1 MKKIICY
8 VADHPI
14 RFLIA
19 LVLISLLAISQIHKL
34 VFNVSAESM
43 MVKNDPAITL
53 YHEAINTYGSDN
65 LIMLYIEDPKLYTPE
80 KLQILKSFLEKVQ
93 TIPQV
98 KSTDSLFTLANIK
111 TIDGEVHADP
121 YLAEIPDSIQAIEKI
136 KQQALFNPFIA
147 NNLISKTNNAMAI
160 NVYIKPGINTE
171 QEQML
176 SEQLELNLKNLSS
189 SFKVAYQIGNPFVL
203 QSITNRLILDME
215 EILPLSLAVLMLT
228 LGLTLR
234 RAGGLFIPMITATLS
249 VLWTFGMMAAFGIS
263 VNVMTSIVPAL
274 LVIIGSTEDIHMLS
288 EYYTGINLG
297 RSRKKSIENMAVNM
311 STAITFT
318 FLTTYIGFLS
328 IALNNIE
335 VLSQFGLV
343 ASTGLLFNFVI
354 TIFFI
359 PAILKLLGSQKSK
372 QISQTEQ
379 SDESN
384 SAFQSLAI
392 TVFTFVQTRK
402 KLLFY
407 SIIAISIIGLYG
419 TTLLRVNN
427 SSLDYFDQHS
437 EVRKRI
443 STLQENLSGM
453 ETMSIILDSGIDGT
467 FLKLKYLYE
476 IQKIQEFLKDS
487 KIADL
492 SLSFVDYMSL
502 LHVAMEEDDSGDLYL
517 PEDENIV
524 REYMFFVK
532 PEHIKSYVSRDYS
545 QTRIFVRHQISSSY
559 ELNIA
564 LEKIQKFIDENI
576 DHGLKVHVTGNAIL
590 STKASDYMARAQAES
605 LILMTITIF
614 IIISVLFFNFK
625 AGLVAIVPNIVP
637 IIILFGVMG
646 YFGIPLNT
654 GTAMTAA
661 IALGICVDDT
671 MHFMVRYHHE
681 IKKNINDSSILL
693 NTVKNEATAI
703 LSTSVALA
711 MGFSVMAV
719 SSFPPIAHFGILS
732 AFVIML
738 ALIATFVI
746 TPVMLSMTS
755 LVSIWDMISL
765 SINKDVLNNSPLFK
779 NMSELQVRKTIALC
793 QVNDYEKDVVVI
805 RQGDEDN
812 HFYVLLDGEVSVSIV
827 DETGSRNYLNTLQP
841 GEVFGEIAFSSRQT
855 RTADVIS
862 DTKVSLLLFN
872 IKSMNR
878 IARLYPRVANTLLI
892 NLSFIL
898 GSRISSIFQ
907 ISNMTHDDY
916 SGALKRNFFDTFL
929 NKEIANANRYRE
941 PLCLLLFRL
950 NPLLDSDD
958 EKTKIVVMERVISKH
973 AAKVILATRTVDTFA
988 RWNTN
993 IFAVLM
999 PKTTLEQARIVANRI
1014 IDYTFHVDN
1023 PDDKAA
1029 FEELLLT
1036 KLKQNETHDEF
1047 KQRIENEI
1055 KKNYA
1060 EPTNALENTPA

>member
-1 MKKIICY
+1 MKKIICF
-8 VADHPI
+8 VADHPK
-14 RFLIA
+14 RFLLA
-19 LVLISLLAISQIHKL
+19 LFLISILALTQVQNL

-53 YHEAINTYGSDN
+53 YNRAIETYGSDN
-65 LIMLYIEDPKLYTPE
+65 LIMLYVEDKQLYTPN
-80 KLQILKSFLEKVQ
+80 KLKQLKAFIEQIEL
-93 TIPQV
+93 IPQV
-98 KSTDSLFTLANIK
+98 KSTDSLFTLAHVK
-111 TIDGEVHADP
+111 TVDGEVKSSP
-121 YLAEIPDSIQAIEKI
+121 YLETVPDTIEAIEEI
-136 KQQALFNPFIA
+136 KKQALHNPFIA
-147 NNLISKTNNAMAI
+147 NNLVSKNNNAMAI

-171 QEQML
+171 EEQKL
-176 SEQLELNLKNLSS
+176 SEQIEQNLKQLSS
-189 SFKVAYQIGNPFVL
+189 FNNAYQIGNPFVL
-203 QSITNRLILDME
+203 QSITNRLVTDME
-215 EILPLSLAVLMLT
+215 EILPLSLAVLMIT

-234 RAGGLFIPMITATLS
+234 RAGGLFIPMVTASLS
-249 VLWTFGMMAAFGIS
+249 ILWTFAMMAAFDIP

-274 LVIIGSTEDIHMLS
+274 LVIIGSTEDIHMMS
-288 EYYTGINLG
+288 EYYSGINLG
-297 RSRKKSIENMAVNM
+297 RTRKESIEKMAINM

-328 IALNNIE
+328 ISLNNIE

-343 ASTGLLFNFVI
+343 ASTGLLFNFLI
-354 TIFFI
+354 TILFI
-359 PAILKLLGSQKSK
+359 PAILKLLGSQKSTGNRNNK
-372 QISQTEQ
+372 NSEQ
-379 SDESN
+379 SNTLFENIAVS
-384 SAFQSLAI
+384 
-392 TVFTFVQTRK
+392 VYVFVQSRK
-402 KLLFY
+402 KLLLF
-407 SIIAISIIGLYG
+407 SIIVISIICLYG
-419 TTLLRVNN
+419 TTLLKVNN
-427 SSLDYFDQHS
+427 SSLDYFDKHS

-443 STLQENLSGM
+443 NTLQENLSGM

-502 LHVAMEEDDSGDLYL
+502 INVAMEEDDSGDLYL
-517 PEDENIV
+517 PDDDNIV

-532 PEHIKSYVSRDYS
+532 KEHVKAYASFDYS

-564 LEKIQKFIDENI
+564 LNKIQKFIDENI
-576 DHGLKVHVTGNAIL
+576 DPGLKVHITGNAIL

-625 AGLVAIVPNIVP
+625 AGLVAIVPNIIP
-637 IIILFGVMG
+637 IVVLFGVMG
-646 YFGIPLNT
+646 FFGIPLNT

-681 IKKNINDSSILL
+681 IKKNINDSNILH

-711 MGFSVMAV
+711 MGFAVMAV

-732 AFVIML
+732 AFVIIL
-738 ALIATFVI
+738 ALLATFVI

-765 SINKDVLNNSPLFK
+765 SINKEVLNNSPLFK

-793 QVNDYEKDVVVI
+793 QVNDYDKDVVVI
-805 RQGDEDN
+805 HQGDEDN

-827 DETGSRNYLNTLQP
+827 DETGSRNYLNTLQS

-872 IKSMNR
+872 VKSMSR

-916 SGALKRNFFDTFL
+916 SGALKRNFFETFM
-929 NKEIANANRYRE
+929 NKEIANANRYKE
-941 PLCLLLFRL
+941 SLCLLLFRL

-958 EKTKIVVMERVISKH
+958 EKTKLVIMERVISKH

-988 RWNTN
+988 RWNSN

-999 PKTTLEQARIVANRI
+999 PKTTMAQARVVANRI
-1014 IDYTFHVDN
+1014 IEYTFDVDN
-1023 PDDKAA
+1023 PKDKAS
-1029 FEELLLT
+1029 FEEILLT
-1036 KLKQNETHDEF
+1036 KLYENETHEEF
-1047 KQRIENEI
+1047 KLRIDNEI
-1055 KKNYA
+1055 KKKFDIPVVKA
-1060 EPTNALENTPA
+1060 IQA